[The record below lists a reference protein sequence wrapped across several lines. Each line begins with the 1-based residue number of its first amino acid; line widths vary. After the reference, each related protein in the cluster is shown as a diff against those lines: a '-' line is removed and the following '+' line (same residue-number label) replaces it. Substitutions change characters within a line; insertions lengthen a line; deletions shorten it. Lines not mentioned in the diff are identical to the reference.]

1 MSRCSPISMLR
12 ASRSWPR
19 RWTSCTWAQDWSR
32 WMELSVRLCT
42 VYHHFPP
49 QKNIYIIIIS
59 IPSPSIQSPDPNWLQ
74 RLPDTSEGLELC
86 FALSYYSR
94 IRLLTNLLP
103 LLRKSPR
110 PRVLTVLNAGKEKP
124 VIKEDLGLED
134 EENWSAVAAVNHT
147 TTATTLALDILNE
160 DPSNKNITFMHA
172 FPGLVRT
179 DIFSKLKA
187 PETSSYLWWFGLACI
202 RNIVGFMMLLKGI
215 NPEDS
220 GKRQTFHLT
229 SDSFG
234 PGSVHLIDESGEEVA
249 ANSVLKGYRD
259 EGLGR
264 NVWDFTM
271 RVFDKA
277 LGSVST

>member
-1 MSRCSPISMLR
+1 M
-12 ASRSWPR
+12 
-19 RWTSCTWAQDWSR
+19 
-32 WMELSVRLCT
+32 
-42 VYHHFPP
+42 
-49 QKNIYIIIIS
+49 
-59 IPSPSIQSPDPNWLQ
+59 
-74 RLPDTSEGLELC
+74 
-86 FALSYYSR
+86 
-94 IRLLTNLLP
+94 
-103 LLRKSPR
+103 
-110 PRVLTVLNAGKEKP
+110 TVLNAGKEKP

-134 EENWSAVAAVNHT
+134 EKNWSAVAAVNHT

-160 DPSNKNITFMHA
+160 DPSNKNVTFMHA

-187 PETSSYLWWFGLACI
+187 PEASSYLWWFGLACI

-259 EGLGR
+259 EGLGK

-271 RVFDKA
+271 RAFDKA